1 MKINK
6 NIDID
11 FTNIFLLGIGIHK
24 ARALYFGW
32 IIDIYFIF
40 WRISFHSETFSHNNT
55 VIGGGK

>member
-24 ARALYFGW
+24 ARALYFGL

-55 VIGGGK
+55 GIGGGK